1 MTERTALYRLYDTN
15 GKLLYIGITR
25 NLNTRWYT
33 HAREKDWWPKVVRKE
48 VEWFE
53 TREEADRAERAEVL
67 RWRPKFNRTYNPGR
81 ARELYNEA
89 NAKKRLGQP
98 VVLPDPGWSPSGRT
112 SGSHPEMW
120 W

>member
-1 MTERTALYRLYDTN
+1 MTDRTALYRLYDTGDN
-15 GKLLYIGITR
+15 LLYVGITG
-25 NLNTRWYT
+25 NLSTRWYT

-67 RWRPKFNRTYNPGR
+67 RQRPSYNRTYNPGR

-89 NAKKRLGQP
+89 NARKRAGKP
-98 VVLPDPGWSPSGRT
+98 VVLPDPGWCPNERFSGYRPDL
-112 SGSHPEMW
+112 G
-120 W
+120 